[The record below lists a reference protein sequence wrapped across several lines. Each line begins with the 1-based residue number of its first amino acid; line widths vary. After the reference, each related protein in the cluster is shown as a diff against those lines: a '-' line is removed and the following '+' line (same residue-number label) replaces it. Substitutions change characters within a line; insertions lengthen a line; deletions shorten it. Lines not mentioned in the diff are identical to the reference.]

1 MKKLSLGFHSS
12 TQKTL
17 HRLQLNYVEKE
28 LSPQEVQQTMQEIAS
43 LQLFVD
49 KEGQKLLETPVSAA
63 YVTTATEPLFGFKK

>member
-28 LSPQEVQQTMQEIAS
+28 LSPQEVQQAMQEIAS
-43 LQLFVD
+43 LQIGRAHV
-49 KEGQKLLETPVSAA
+49 
-63 YVTTATEPLFGFKK
+63 